1 MKRLPR
7 KGGGRRAPLSPTL
20 SSRICLVLL
29 RAVENEPKR
38 LLDRLLGK
46 ILQKS
51 QEDPAAASI
60 KRAGSAGVLRETP
73 VPITAPSPPSGTA
86 DPEAAPASATPRAGE
101 RGSLACWRI
110 CSMALKDNFTA
121 KSRGPACSPRRAY
134 WCRSCQHLCRRSLGR
149 LLF

>member
-1 MKRLPR
+1 MVSKIRDLLKPLPR

-73 VPITAPSPPSGTA
+73 VPIAAPSPPLGDSRPRGC
-86 DPEAAPASATPRAGE
+86 PSFSHPPSRRAGVFSLLE
-101 RGSLACWRI
+101 NLLDDGSKGQLHRQVQGTGLQPPGSL
-110 CSMALKDNFTA
+110 LV
-121 KSRGPACSPRRAY
+121 
-134 WCRSCQHLCRRSLGR
+134 
-149 LLF
+149 